1 VVKRD
6 WQGREVLRWPGRTL
20 HLDPEEVVV
29 EARFA
34 RSTFSLPYLTLA
46 QGDRMLE
53 HYYTQRWYNVFE
65 IYAGESPHLK
75 GWYCNLSRPARL
87 NGDLI
92 EWDDL
97 ALDLFVSL
105 DGKTILLDEEE
116 FEALALSQAEGE
128 SVREALGDLQSRVGQ
143 RSAPFEALARTSPAA
158 KGAVSP
164 RA

>member
-1 VVKRD
+1 
-6 WQGREVLRWPGRTL
+6 
-20 HLDPEEVVV
+20 
-29 EARFA
+29 
-34 RSTFSLPYLTLA
+34 
-46 QGDRMLE
+46 MLE
-53 HYYTQRWYNVFE
+53 HCYTQRWYNVFE
-65 IYAGESPHLK
+65 STPAIAS

-116 FEALALSQAEGE
+116 FEALALSQAEGDR
-128 SVREALGDLQSRVGQ
+128 VREALGDLQSRVAQ
-143 RSAPFEALARTSPAA
+143 RSAPFEALPRTSPAA